1 LRADNVAE
9 AIHATG
15 AGAVDTASGV
25 ELQPGIKDPAAI
37 AAFVRAARA
46 GWDAHG

>member
-1 LRADNVAE
+1 
-9 AIHATG
+9 
-15 AGAVDTASGV
+15 
-25 ELQPGIKDPAAI
+25 LQPGIKDPAAI